1 MSEYQKKV
9 ILLEKG
15 ALGCNKS
22 QKTLKRTQR
31 ECITGL
37 QNINYLTWLRCINKI
52 LDKYIG
58 S

>member
-1 MSEYQKKV
+1 VSEYQKKV

-52 LDKYIG
+52 
-58 S
+58 